1 MEIFNSLFRN
11 KDIFINYEVIAMK
24 VFENQIT
31 TKDKYVQIYLS
42 KQEYED
48 NNIQKQIEQ
57 YNQNNNKVAIFING
71 NRNYLSIIK
80 QIINVEVENQK
91 ETRYTTINMK
101 NKQNGISQGEKL

>member
-1 MEIFNSLFRN
+1 
-11 KDIFINYEVIAMK
+11 MK

>member
-1 MEIFNSLFRN
+1 MELFNSLFRN

-24 VFENQIT
+24 VFEKQIT

-80 QIINVEVENQK
+80 QMIHIEVENQK

>member
-1 MEIFNSLFRN
+1 
-11 KDIFINYEVIAMK
+11 MK

-91 ETRYTTINMK
+91 ETRYTIINMK

>member
-91 ETRYTTINMK
+91 ETRYTIINMK

>member
-1 MEIFNSLFRN
+1 
-11 KDIFINYEVIAMK
+11 MK
-24 VFENQIT
+24 VFEKQIT

-80 QIINVEVENQK
+80 QMIHIEVENQK